1 MHKFRGLKFLAG
13 LGLAAGVGLMFCRMA
28 EMRHEMLAEEA
39 RDPQAAGERRRFGHG
54 HWHRG
59 YPPMFDYWHRQ
70 AHAQENTAGVQPAPV
85 CYREREGGG
94 KHPAEER
101 PQSAGDEPERADP
114 VQPVVARR

>member
-39 RDPQAAGERRRFGHG
+39 RDPQAAGERRHFGHG

-70 AHAQENTAGVQPAPV
+70 AHAQDKGPAP
-85 CYREREGGG
+85 EAD
-94 KHPAEER
+94 KPKPAAET
-101 PQSAGDEPERADP
+101 QQA
-114 VQPVVARR
+114 